1 MCSTS
6 TAVRRRSAAD
16 RPRKP
21 RTVRSGVALLL
32 VPLLLASA
40 CASRKA
46 EQRARIE
53 RHFAVA
59 KVFES
64 AQPYAARTV
73 SQTDLDAFLAK
84 AVEYNA
90 DSASIAEFY
99 GERKMHF
106 AWILGD
112 SISSSAE
119 AFIALAGVDDADA
132 PGSTKST
139 RRLSALY
146 DRGFSGGKRV
156 PLCDSCATE
165 LELRL
170 TAEYYRFVD
179 GPHGGDLS
187 HDLNTIIPAAKR
199 DYARLLDSLTAGSM
213 DLDGYEP
220 IHPQYRLL
228 KEQVRSYA
236 KLTGAP
242 WPALDLPPG
251 SKRLKPGDSSAVISD
266 IGIRLQTLGDLSGAF
281 TGGDRYDSVAVSGV
295 KRFQAR
301 HGMHADGVI
310 DSAFVRALNV
320 SPAARMRS
328 MLINME
334 RLRWVSEAQ
343 APNLLLVNIPEFR
356 LHVIEQG
363 KPVME
368 MDVVVGN
375 RATSTTT
382 FSDTMTQVVFSPSWA
397 VPSSIVHKD
406 ILTGMRR
413 DPGYLAKHH
422 MQITGGPKDDP
433 RVVEEPG
440 STNPLGHVKF
450 LFPNSYSIYMHD
462 TPAKSLFEHEYRA
475 ASHGCIRLG
484 HADELAE
491 YLLRNDTEW
500 PTSRIRSAMT
510 GGKETFVKL
519 AQPWPVSIV
528 YFTAWVD
535 GDGVLQFRNDVYG
548 HDATLAGELFAT
560 RDPAL
565 NH

>member
-1 MCSTS
+1 M
-6 TAVRRRSAAD
+6 
-16 RPRKP
+16 
-21 RTVRSGVALLL
+21 
-32 VPLLLASA
+32 
-40 CASRKA
+40 
-46 EQRARIE
+46 
-53 RHFAVA
+53 
-59 KVFES
+59 
-64 AQPYAARTV
+64 
-73 SQTDLDAFLAK
+73 DAFLAK
-84 AVEYNA
+84 TADYGA
-90 DSASIAEFY
+90 DSGSIAEFY
-99 GERKMHF
+99 HERHMQF

-112 SISSSAE
+112 SISASAE

-132 PGSTKST
+132 PGATKAT

-146 DRGFSGGKRV
+146 DRGFADGKHV
-156 PLCDSCATE
+156 TLCDSCATE

-170 TAEYYRFVD
+170 TAEYYRFVN

-199 DYARLLDSLTAGSM
+199 DYGRLLDSLTAGNM
-213 DLDGYEP
+213 DLAGYEP
-220 IHPQYRLL
+220 IHPQYQLL
-228 KEQVRSYA
+228 KQQIRSYA

-242 WPALDLPPG
+242 WPALELPSG
-251 SKRLKPGDSSAVISD
+251 SRRLKVGDSTAVIAD
-266 IGIRLQTLGDLSGAF
+266 IGARLQTLGDLYAAP
-281 TGGDRYDSVAVSGV
+281 TGGERYDSITVLGV
-295 KRFQAR
+295 QRFQTR
-301 HGMHADGVI
+301 HGMHPDGVI
-310 DSAFVRALNV
+310 GADVMRALNV
-320 SPAARMRS
+320 SPAARVRS

-356 LHVIEQG
+356 LHVIDQG
-363 KPVME
+363 RQVMD

-375 RATSTTT
+375 RATSTVT
-382 FSDTMTQVVFSPSWA
+382 FSDTMTQIVFSPSWE

-406 ILTGMRR
+406 ILKGMAR

-422 MQITGGPKDDP
+422 MKITGGPRDDP
-433 RVVEEPG
+433 SVREDPG